1 MLKKHLIILFN
12 IIIIIIII
20 NNIENHF
27 AASYFLDLMTK
38 NKQHLFEIKN
48 IL

>member
-1 MLKKHLIILFN
+1 MLKKKYILLLLF
-12 IIIIIIII
+12 I

-38 NKQHLFEIKN
+38 NKQHLF
-48 IL
+48 